1 MAGTRYPNLRKALAG
16 SHRRLPDRAIERVVA
31 RQGLEAGAIEDF
43 LSDVG
48 NFVAGALPV
57 VGGVVGSIIPG
68 VGTAIGTGVGALAG
82 GALHAAIGS
91 GQQPAPAQPPPA
103 QPPPA
108 QPATTPIQQ
117 GVPGQTLIAGMP
129 LPPQVLAQ
137 IQAAVSQALQSGL
150 VAGPIVAGGG
160 PTPVPVPVSAPASSQ
175 QAIALLLQALTH
187 PQTLQSLLAMLLGGA
202 GAPTVPVGNTPV
214 PVSAFTNLLS
224 TLASQASEAYN
235 QERGLSGYAEGT
247 YYGSGP
253 FASPIDLASPDARA
267 GALLNLLRESADNGA
282 LRAQRRQRL
291 ATLAQA
297 LRVAA

>member
-103 QPPPA
+103 QPT
-108 QPATTPIQQ
+108 TTPIQQ

-160 PTPVPVPVSAPASSQ
+160 STPVPVPVSAPASSQ

-247 YYGSGP
+247 YYGSGTLRSP
-253 FASPIDLASPDARA
+253 HRSRIARRSRRRPVEPAS
-267 GALLNLLRESADNGA
+267 
-282 LRAQRRQRL
+282 
-291 ATLAQA
+291 
-297 LRVAA
+297 